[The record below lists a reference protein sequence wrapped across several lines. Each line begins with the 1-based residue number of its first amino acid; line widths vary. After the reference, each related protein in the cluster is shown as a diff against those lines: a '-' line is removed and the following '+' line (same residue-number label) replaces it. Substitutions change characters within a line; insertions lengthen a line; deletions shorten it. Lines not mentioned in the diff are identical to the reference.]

1 MNIQKSIVL
10 VALTGAIGTLWFE
23 YVAAVGFGFLT
34 TKVGWWMTVWALLPY
49 GLILAG
55 SDIVTGAVVNRWFAV
70 LSFLVTLAALYA
82 YYQALIVDLDAQSA
96 LIFLFMPLLQSM
108 FCVML
113 LIILKV
119 FQNWPWRRRV

>member
-1 MNIQKSIVL
+1 MNGQKQTAV
-10 VALTGAIGTLWFE
+10 VALAGALCTLWFE
-23 YVAAVGFGFLT
+23 YVGAAGFEFLT
-34 TKVGWWMTVWALLPY
+34 TQAGWWMTAWALLPY
-49 GLILAG
+49 GLILVG
-55 SDIVTGAVVNRWFAV
+55 SYIVTGAVVSRWFAA
-70 LSFLVTLAALYA
+70 LSFLVTVAALYA

>member
-34 TKVGWWMTVWALLPY
+34 TKVGWWMTVWAVLPY
-49 GLILAG
+49 VIIFFGRHVAKGIQAQRWMLWVSLLV
-55 SDIVTGAVVNRWFAV
+55 VTTG
-70 LSFLVTLAALYA
+70 LYA
-82 YYQALIVDLDAQSA
+82 YYQAFFVFLDAQSA

-108 FCVML
+108 VCCML
-113 LIILKV
+113 LIVIKV
-119 FQNWPWRRRV
+119 FRK